1 MIKNMHYIVKLI
13 MDINHLENIYACWSI
28 HGWKEVD
35 TKQEK
40 KYQKFSWIYWLK
52 IERGAFDSKKT
63 TMITYVDDMLTC
75 QVLDYWNEVFS
86 KHM

>member
-35 TKQEK
+35 TKQAK
-40 KYQKFSWIYWLK
+40 KIKSLVGSI
-52 IERGAFDSKKT
+52 D
-63 TMITYVDDMLTC
+63 
-75 QVLDYWNEVFS
+75 
-86 KHM
+86 